1 MRRLTFLLF
10 SAILF
15 SACNQQHQPANGAG
29 SDTFQLN
36 GKLAGLGNDTLF
48 LVHRTDVGT
57 ITDTAIARNDSFS
70 FSGKCAEPQ
79 VYTLRWIRP
88 ADKAKNSP
96 AKVGKQI
103 FIEAASISI
112 TGNANGPDTI
122 KINGSNSQKD
132 YEVFQTIVKP
142 LKDKMDSLDEDISAL
157 MKEKQESLAA
167 PLETLYDSLQ
177 AKVGEA
183 AVNYIQNNKHSFV
196 SPYIALVTL
205 AVDSIVPG
213 RLESVLAALDST
225 AGNSYYGRQL
235 KDLVAALKRTEIGA
249 AAPSFT
255 LNDTAGK
262 PISLA
267 SLKGKV
273 VLVDFWASWC
283 GPCRRENPNVV
294 KAYKKFH
301 DKGFEILGVS
311 LDEKHERWTAA
322 IEKDKLSWQHVSDLK
337 GWNNSAAKQYA
348 VRSIPN
354 NFLLDKNGIII
365 AKSLRGEQL
374 EETLARVI
382 N

>member
-10 SAILF
+10 LAVIF
-15 SACNQQHQPANGAG
+15 SACNQQHQTPGD
-29 SDTFQLN
+29 SFQLS
-36 GKLAGLGNDTLF
+36 GKLAGLGNDTIF
-48 LVHRTDVGT
+48 LVHRTDAGT

-88 ADKAKNSP
+88 VDKAKTP
-96 AKVGKQI
+96 AAKVGKQI
-103 FIEAASISI
+103 FIEAASMSV
-112 TGNANGPDTI
+112 TGNANVPDTI
-122 KINGSNSQKD
+122 KVSGSAAQKD
-132 YEVFQTIVKP
+132 YEAYQATVKP
-142 LKDKMDSLDEDISAL
+142 LSNKIDSLDDDISAL
-157 MKEKQESLAA
+157 LKDKQESLAS

-183 AVNYIQNNKHSFV
+183 AVNYIQNNKHSVV

-205 AVDSIVPG
+205 AVDSLVPG
-213 RLESVLAALDST
+213 RLESVLAALDGP

-235 KDLVAALKRTEIGA
+235 KDLVAAFKRTEIGA
-249 AAPSFT
+249 AAPPFT
-255 LNDTAGK
+255 LNDTSGK
-262 PISLA
+262 PVSLA

-337 GWNNSAAKQYA
+337 GWNHSAAKQYA

-365 AKSLRGEQL
+365 AKSLRGDQL
-374 EETLARVI
+374 EEKLARVI